1 MLLSLLIVLAIGF
14 GLALFVWK
22 VSTASPVINRVVT
35 RWFWCRFRRQNVNAE
50 FQEDPWSGR
59 PVSIS
64 RCTAFAPPSAITCDK
79 DCLRLRRLDPALDLD
94 ADAERVAE
102 GMLIPPPHLTAD
114 ADRVAEE
121 LLIELQRR

>member
-1 MLLSLLIVLAIGF
+1 MPLSLLIVLAMGF

-22 VSTASPVINRVVT
+22 VSTAWPVVHRVVT
-35 RWFWCRFRRQNVNAE
+35 RWFWCRFRTQNVNAE

-59 PVSIS
+59 RVGINL
-64 RCTAFAPPSAITCDK
+64 CTAFTPPSAITCDRE
-79 DCLRLRRLDPALDLD
+79 CLLLWRLDPALDRD

-102 GMLIPPPHLTAD
+102 GMLMPPPRSTAD
-114 ADRVAEE
+114 ANRLAEE